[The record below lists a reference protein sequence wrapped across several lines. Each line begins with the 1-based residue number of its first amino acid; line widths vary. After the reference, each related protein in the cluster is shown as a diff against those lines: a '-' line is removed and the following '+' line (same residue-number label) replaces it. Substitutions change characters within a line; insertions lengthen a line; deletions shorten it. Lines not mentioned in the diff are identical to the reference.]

1 MRITVN
7 ATQHD
12 PDPYKVTP
20 TEALD
25 HWSCSGSYRVG
36 ERVTND
42 DNKSNQARPDLSLIG
57 HHNNPDI
64 IMAMMFRSYISNA

>member
-1 MRITVN
+1 MRITVH
-7 ATQHD
+7 ATQRD

-20 TEALD
+20 TKALD
-25 HWSCSGSYRVG
+25 RQSCSGSYRVG

-57 HHNNPDI
+57 HHDNLNI
-64 IMAMMFRSYISNA
+64 IMAMMH

>member
-12 PDPYKVTP
+12 SDPYKVTP

-25 HWSCSGSYRVG
+25 HYSYSGSYHVG
-36 ERVTND
+36 ERVTSD
-42 DNKSNQARPDLSLIG
+42 DNKSNQARPYLSLIG
-57 HHNNPDI
+57 HHDNLNI
-64 IMAMMFRSYISNA
+64 IMAMMFWSYASNI

>member
-7 ATQHD
+7 ATQYD

-25 HWSCSGSYRVG
+25 YQSYSGSYHVG

-42 DNKSNQARPDLSLIG
+42 DNKSSQARPDLSLIG
-57 HHNNPDI
+57 HYDNLNI
-64 IMAMMFRSYISNA
+64 IMYP